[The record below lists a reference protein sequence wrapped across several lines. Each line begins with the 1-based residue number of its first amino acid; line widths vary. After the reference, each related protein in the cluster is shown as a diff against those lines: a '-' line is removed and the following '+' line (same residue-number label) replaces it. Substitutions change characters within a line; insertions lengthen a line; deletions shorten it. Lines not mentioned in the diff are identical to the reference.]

1 MEERI
6 AKKNRNQD
14 NAKQTQGK
22 SSKINRKSTL
32 SSIPYPVQV
41 LQQELVHKKQPPPP
55 PPKPTKALKS
65 QNEKLIMNE
74 EPPQAP
80 PRLNIRKKKQLISS

>member
-1 MEERI
+1 
-6 AKKNRNQD
+6 
-14 NAKQTQGK
+14 
-22 SSKINRKSTL
+22 
-32 SSIPYPVQV
+32 

-74 EPPQAP
+74 EPSQAP
-80 PRLNIRKKKQLISS
+80 LHQNLRNNNSLTSS